1 MSFIASFEEDEFAVT
16 LTVNDPTM
24 GSVMGGGVYP
34 YMTQINAI
42 AIPNE
47 GYHFVRWDGAEG
59 LLNSKSMNDTLAL
72 TVNGNINLMA
82 VFAEDEVIYYTITVS
97 TSNEAMGTATG
108 GGLYRAGD
116 TIEIQAIPNANYAF
130 SRWREDGNVDNPRT
144 IVVEGDRTYT
154 AIFQYSGAVSNVP
167 NGHIIAW
174 CEDGRLFV
182 KGVENHD
189 VIITDMMGR
198 VIYRAEQCLYDT
210 FDIDVPAEGIYLV
223 HADGVATKKVFVK
236 K

>member
-1 MSFIASFEEDEFAVT
+1 M
-16 LTVNDPTM
+16 
-24 GSVMGGGVYP
+24 
-34 YMTQINAI
+34 
-42 AIPNE
+42 
-47 GYHFVRWDGAEG
+47 
-59 LLNSKSMNDTLAL
+59 
-72 TVNGNINLMA
+72 
-82 VFAEDEVIYYTITVS
+82 
-97 TSNEAMGTATG
+97 
-108 GGLYRAGD
+108 
-116 TIEIQAIPNANYAF
+116 
-130 SRWREDGNVDNPRT
+130 
-144 IVVEGDRTYT
+144 
-154 AIFQYSGAVSNVP
+154 SNVP